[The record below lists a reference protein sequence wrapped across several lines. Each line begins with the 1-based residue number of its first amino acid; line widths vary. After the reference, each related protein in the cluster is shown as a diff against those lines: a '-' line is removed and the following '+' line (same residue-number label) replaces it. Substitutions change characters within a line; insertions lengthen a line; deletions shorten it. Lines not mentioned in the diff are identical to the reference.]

1 MAQGMVPDHAGCVAT
16 DTRADLNGAWFVAL
30 TGKTFDGHDFIGDAF
45 CSGALG
51 CIVEDR
57 GSYPI
62 ASTSFPLIAV
72 DDTEEALAC
81 LVANWRKRVRKKITL
96 VTPASSHLPTAFA
109 LSESAMLVEGG
120 QVMLPDD
127 ASGLDCFYVDWRK
140 NISEILCAFLNIPD
154 EQTQIVADF
163 APRPLSRA
171 PWLVEVLKPDLLVL
185 TAEGYQY
192 DRLSGEHGEPASVMR
207 ELVGAIEKIS
217 PLNRDFQFGKNLQ
230 GGGQI
235 SGAPEGA
242 NVNETRG
249 KQLSDGSEIVPPAAR
264 LSTRRYPMAVATD
277 QELAS
282 ALGLKFI
289 CGPEDELVRQQL
301 GLN

>member
-1 MAQGMVPDHAGCVAT
+1 MVPDQAGFIAA

-30 TGKTFDGHDFIGDAF
+30 SGKTFDGHDFIGDAF

-72 DDTEEALAC
+72 DDTEEALAL

-96 VTPASSHLPTAFA
+96 VTPVSDHLPTAFA
-109 LSESAMLVEGG
+109 LAQSAMLVEGG

-140 NISEILCAFLNIPD
+140 NVSEILCAFLNIAD

-171 PWLVEVLKPDLLVL
+171 AWLVEVLKPDLLVL
-185 TAEGYQY
+185 TGDGYQY
-192 DRLSGEHGEPASVMR
+192 DRLSGEHGEPARIMR
-207 ELVGAIEKIS
+207 ELVGAVEKIS
-217 PLNRDFQFGKNLQ
+217 PLNRDFQFGKSVQ
-230 GGGQI
+230 GVSQFSQTTETSSPSSGQE
-235 SGAPEGA
+235 A
-242 NVNETRG
+242 
-249 KQLSDGSEIVPPAAR
+249 QLSDGLEKVAPAAR
-264 LSTRRYPMAVATD
+264 LSTRRYPMAVTTD
-277 QELAS
+277 RELALD
-282 ALGLKFI
+282 LGLALI
-289 CGPEDELVRQQL
+289 SGPEDELVRQQL